1 MAAKHLSVAREDVCE
16 AASASDRYGV
26 TSREN
31 RPMGERRMAGR
42 AGIALVLATVASC
55 AWAQEAPDPA
65 SLSDTERL
73 GQKLFYQSCG
83 VCHTKPQITS
93 AQFGPVLSKASADGR
108 EDVIRGIIADGS
120 PRMPGFKYHF
130 DSKEIAAIVAYLKK
144 VPEPA
149 QPPAR

>member
-1 MAAKHLSVAREDVCE
+1 MSGRVGIAFLLLAA
-16 AASASDRYGV
+16 AASR
-26 TSREN
+26 
-31 RPMGERRMAGR
+31 
-42 AGIALVLATVASC
+42 VL
-55 AWAQEAPDPA
+55 AQEAPNPA
-65 SLSDTERL
+65 SLNDTERL

-93 AQFGPVLSKASADGR
+93 AQFGPVLSKASAGGR
-108 EDVIRGIIADGS
+108 EDVVRETIANGT

-130 DSKEIAAIVAYLKK
+130 DSSQIAAIVAYLKK